1 MSEEYPDEFMDESQ
15 IPLDV
20 MDYPPELNI
29 DVMDDSQDPNLDE
42 LDNDEF
48 EIAEGLDM
56 SGVNESEERAEAQP
70 EIKPLEGLPCSPAPP
85 ASIKLFIARIPRD
98 HKEED
103 IRKLFEEFGTVEDVT
118 IIKDKA
124 TNVPKNCAFVKMASI
139 CQADAAIR
147 SLNNQHT
154 VEPGLGAVQI
164 RYATGEPERLGFTQ
178 MVGEPGVDTAKL
190 FVGSLPRSFSEQDLQ
205 DLFKDYGDAVETF
218 LMKDMNSGGNK
229 GCGFVRMRYKE
240 QALYAIRELD
250 HKKMVK
256 DSVKPIEVRFAQ
268 SKNAAPQD
276 PRLMQRIKRP
286 PPPLDGIFPNYGPGG
301 NFNGGYGK
309 LKKRKKNG
317 ASLGYM
323 SYNNGNPRHAG
334 AWREYISPDG
344 RFYYFNV
351 ETGSTQWEVP
361 RDFLKLSGHGAGF
374 GGYNNGGYAP
384 AGNPASSPGFN
395 AVTDDSCLFVFH
407 IPSQWN
413 NSDLFRTF
421 SPFGRVVK
429 AKIVFDRATNR
440 SKGYAFVSY
449 DNPDSATQAV
459 ANMNGF
465 SILGKKL
472 KSSAFLLTCWLGQWD
487 CGPAVEPGGLKIR
500 PPTGPL
506 GRVSSGP
513 ETTANSAGAAHTVH
527 SLPSVGSLYVERT
540 VHYRL
545 TLLRRR
551 FASGWALSQRP
562 LLPTCNSIITPP
574 IATYLTRIY
583 TNLVPIYSYH
593 LFCFMPPVLYAY

>member
-15 IPLDV
+15 IPLDA
-20 MDYPPELNI
+20 MDYPQELNI
-29 DVMDDSQDPNLDE
+29 DVMDDSEDPNLAE
-42 LDNDEF
+42 LENAEF
-48 EIAEGLDM
+48 EMAEGLLL
-56 SGVNESEERAEAQP
+56 SENNESEERP
-70 EIKPLEGLPCSPAPP
+70 EEQSESKPSEDLPCSPAPP
-85 ASIKLFIARIPRD
+85 AAIKLFIARIPKD
-98 HKEED
+98 FKEED
-103 IRKLFEEFGTVEDVT
+103 VRKLFEDFGTVEEVT

-124 TNVPKNCAFVKMASI
+124 TNVPKNCAFVKMTSI

-164 RYATGEPERLGFTQ
+164 RYATGESERLGFTQ
-178 MVGEPGVDTAKL
+178 MVGEPGVDSAKL

-205 DLFKDYGDAVETF
+205 DLFKEYGDAVETF

-229 GCGFVRMRYKE
+229 GCGFVRMKYKE

-256 DSVKPIEVRFAQ
+256 DSVRPIEVRFAQ
-268 SKNAAPQD
+268 NKNAMPPDQ
-276 PRLMQRIKRP
+276 RQMQRNKRP
-286 PPPLDGIFPNYGPGG
+286 PPPFDGNFSHNFPPSYNQPGS
-301 NFNGGYGK
+301 FNGGYNK
-309 LKKRKKNG
+309 QKKRKKNG
-317 ASLGYM
+317 DNMGYM

-361 RDFLKLSGHGAGF
+361 KDFLRLSSNSGSSSHGNNF
-374 GGYNNGGYAP
+374 SSYNNGGYTP
-384 AGNPASSPGFN
+384 SGNGSSSAGFN
-395 AVTDDSCLFVFH
+395 AVSDDSCLFVFH
-407 IPSQWN
+407 IPNQWT

-440 SKGYAFVSY
+440 NKGYAFVSY

-472 KSSAFLLTCWLGQWD
+472 KVVYKSSRQ
-487 CGPAVEPGGLKIR
+487 
-500 PPTGPL
+500 
-506 GRVSSGP
+506 
-513 ETTANSAGAAHTVH
+513 
-527 SLPSVGSLYVERT
+527 
-540 VHYRL
+540 
-545 TLLRRR
+545 
-551 FASGWALSQRP
+551 
-562 LLPTCNSIITPP
+562 TP
-574 IATYLTRIY
+574 Y
-583 TNLVPIYSYH
+583 
-593 LFCFMPPVLYAY
+593 